1 MANRN
6 WASGGR
12 KYAMHVSPVSI
23 DCNFIVDATDPNGI
37 TDLKG
42 PTVSSV
48 LMNSSHATPTQVIAT
63 GLILIEL
70 ADNYNKVL
78 SVSAGSVIAPT
89 TGAEV
94 KVDNSALTAGVAYV
108 ITTVGNSTAAQMH
121 SIGLPAGITPAAGV
135 GFIASAVG
143 ISGEA
148 NTSTTR
154 VKAVANTN
162 VAAIELISDPTALAS
177 PDPRAAQGY
186 GASLILRCLDF
197 AGAAV
202 APTAGTTIQITMEM
216 NNSSIQV
223 AGE

>member
-12 KYAMHVSPVSI
+12 KYAMHVSPVAI
-23 DCNFIVDATDPNGI
+23 DCNFIVDDTAQDGI

-42 PTVSSV
+42 PTVNSV
-48 LMNSSHATPTQVIAT
+48 LMHSAHATPTAVIAT
-63 GLILIEL
+63 GLIIVQL

-78 SVSAGSVIAPT
+78 SVTPGSVIAPT
-89 TGAEV
+89 TGSAL
-94 KVDNSALTAGVAYV
+94 KVDNSELTAGVAYV
-108 ITTVGNSTAAQMH
+108 ITTVGDSTAAQMQ
-121 SIGLPAGITPAAGV
+121 SIGLPAGITAAAGV
-135 GFIASAVG
+135 AFVASAVG

-162 VAAIELISDPTALAS
+162 VAAIELISNPTLLAS
-177 PDPRAAQGY
+177 PSPSGNQGY
-186 GASLILRCLDF
+186 GASIILRCLDF

-202 APTAGTTIQITMEM
+202 APTAGTTIQLTMEM
-216 NNSSIQV
+216 NNSSITVQ
-223 AGE
+223 GE